1 MKINDDYSD
10 YSTVKSGVPQG
21 SVLGPTLFLL
31 YVSQISSIL
40 KNFTS
45 LFADDTKLFTYL
57 LELHNN
63 SPSEMVNSSHTTS
76 SLQDDLNIITQWS
89 ENFQMS
95 FNLAKCHVL
104 HLGKKNPKT
113 RYYMYKQ
120 HNTKTTANG
129 ISYFLKFH
137 NLDTVQEEVDLGVTV
152 DNQLKFSKHVDTKI
166 SKANKILGL
175 IRHTFKYLN
184 SDIIISL
191 YKTLVRPHVEYATSV
206 WSPHLK
212 GDRDKIEKLQRRATK
227 LIPELRDKTYE
238 ERLRSLNLATLE
250 HRRLR
255 TDLILIYKYTHNLI
269 KLDRYLLH
277 NL

>member
-1 MKINDDYSD
+1 MAGSGKSTVTNLIQALNVWSEALSHGIPVDVIYLDYEKAFDKVPHQRLLKELHRQGIRGAVLGWITDFLNERKQRVKINDDYSD

-40 KNFTS
+40 TNFTS

-57 LELHNN
+57 LELQKN
-63 SPSEMVNSSHTTS
+63 SPSETVNSPHTTS

-113 RYYMYKQ
+113 RYSMYKQ
-120 HNTKTTANG
+120 HNTKTTTNG

-137 NLDTVQEEVDLGVTV
+137 NLDTVQEEVDL
-152 DNQLKFSKHVDTKI
+152 
-166 SKANKILGL
+166 
-175 IRHTFKYLN
+175 
-184 SDIIISL
+184 
-191 YKTLVRPHVEYATSV
+191 
-206 WSPHLK
+206 
-212 GDRDKIEKLQRRATK
+212 
-227 LIPELRDKTYE
+227 
-238 ERLRSLNLATLE
+238 
-250 HRRLR
+250 
-255 TDLILIYKYTHNLI
+255 
-269 KLDRYLLH
+269 
-277 NL
+277 